1 MLYNYFLEIQDH
13 GIADQKASNPK
24 IIQLARELDIP
35 LVATNDAHY
44 ITKQDAEI
52 QKILVCI
59 ATKHTIEEDTGM
71 GFETEE
77 FYVKSGDEM
86 LALFVKR
93 MELSSQVA
101 AYKIANGLPTLDRKR
116 EEAILQKVADN
127 TSEEFRQYALEF
139 FRNMMDLSK
148 QYQETLR

>member
-1 MLYNYFLEIQDH
+1 MDNLNLE
-13 GIADQKASNPK
+13 
-24 IIQLARELDIP
+24 
-35 LVATNDAHY
+35 
-44 ITKQDAEI
+44 EI
-52 QKILVCI
+52 RKEISAI
-59 ATKHTIEEDTGM
+59 N
-71 GFETEE
+71 
-77 FYVKSGDEM
+77 DEM

-101 AYKIANGLPTLDRKR
+101 AYKIANDLPTLDRKR

>member
-1 MLYNYFLEIQDH
+1 MVNLNLE
-13 GIADQKASNPK
+13 
-24 IIQLARELDIP
+24 
-35 LVATNDAHY
+35 
-44 ITKQDAEI
+44 EI
-52 QKILVCI
+52 RKEISAI
-59 ATKHTIEEDTGM
+59 N
-71 GFETEE
+71 
-77 FYVKSGDEM
+77 DEM

>member
-1 MLYNYFLEIQDH
+1 MDNLNLEEIRKE
-13 GIADQKASNPK
+13 ISA
-24 IIQLARELDIP
+24 I
-35 LVATNDAHY
+35 ND
-44 ITKQDAEI
+44 D
-52 QKILVCI
+52 
-59 ATKHTIEEDTGM
+59 
-71 GFETEE
+71 
-77 FYVKSGDEM
+77 M

>member
-1 MLYNYFLEIQDH
+1 MDNLNLE
-13 GIADQKASNPK
+13 
-24 IIQLARELDIP
+24 
-35 LVATNDAHY
+35 
-44 ITKQDAEI
+44 EI
-52 QKILVCI
+52 RKEISAI
-59 ATKHTIEEDTGM
+59 N
-71 GFETEE
+71 
-77 FYVKSGDEM
+77 DEM

-116 EEAILQKVADN
+116 EEAILQKVADK

>member
-1 MLYNYFLEIQDH
+1 MDNLNLE
-13 GIADQKASNPK
+13 
-24 IIQLARELDIP
+24 
-35 LVATNDAHY
+35 
-44 ITKQDAEI
+44 EI
-52 QKILVCI
+52 RKEISAI
-59 ATKHTIEEDTGM
+59 N
-71 GFETEE
+71 
-77 FYVKSGDEM
+77 DEM

-127 TSEEFRQYALEF
+127 TSEELRQYALEL
-139 FRNMMDLSK
+139 FRTMMDLSK

>member
-1 MLYNYFLEIQDH
+1 MVNLNLDDIRTEISA
-13 GIADQKASNPK
+13 IN
-24 IIQLARELDIP
+24 
-35 LVATNDAHY
+35 
-44 ITKQDAEI
+44 
-52 QKILVCI
+52 
-59 ATKHTIEEDTGM
+59 
-71 GFETEE
+71 
-77 FYVKSGDEM
+77 DEM

-127 TSEEFRQYALEF
+127 TSEEFRQYALEL
-139 FRNMMDLSK
+139 FRTMMDLSK